1 MLSKTP
7 DLFLKAVRSVVGESS
22 TLIALHEPSF
32 DHDDWQCVQK
42 VIESGWVS
50 YQGSMVQNFE
60 KALAEYLNEPYVIS
74 VVNGTS
80 ALFLAL
86 RGLDIAQNDEVLVPS
101 ITFAATANAVC
112 HVGAIPHFVD
122 VSEKTMGIDLEKLDS
137 YLAFHSIF
145 DDKGRL
151 VNKNTGNPIKAIIPV
166 YIFGAAFDIKQ
177 LQFIASKYNLQI
189 IEDAAEA
196 LGSTYG
202 DQRMSALT
210 GIGILSF
217 NGNKIITTGGGGAI
231 VLKDETLALKI
242 RHLSTTA
249 KKPHRFEFDHDKIGY
264 NMRLPALNA
273 ALGYSQLKKMDLF
286 LAKKRELY
294 ARYVTCLNEL
304 NIGKM
309 FDPDTY
315 GKSNCWLNA
324 FVLDQGQKTEKN
336 TILEHLND
344 NGIAVRPLW
353 RPLHLLDIYK
363 SSPRSDCSNA
373 ENLYERLICLPSSP
387 SLVKSDE

>member
-7 DLFLKAVRSVVGESS
+7 DVFLKAVRSVVDESS

-60 KALAEYLNEPYVIS
+60 KALADYLGEPYVIS

-86 RGLDIAQNDEVLVPS
+86 RGLDIGQNDEVLVPS

-122 VSEKTMGIDLEKLDS
+122 VSDKTLAVDLEKLDS
-137 YLAFHSIF
+137 YLALHSTFNDTGCLI
-145 DDKGRL
+145 
-151 VNKNTGNPIKAIIPV
+151 NKNTGNPIKAIIPV
-166 YIFGAAFDIKQ
+166 YVFGATLDTQQ
-177 LQFIASKYNLQI
+177 LQSIALKYNLKI

-202 DQRMSALT
+202 DQRVSALT

-249 KKPHRFEFDHDKIGY
+249 KKPHRFEFDHDTVGY

-286 LAKKRELY
+286 LAKKRELH
-294 ARYVTCLNEL
+294 ARYVNHLNNL

-324 FVLDQGQKTEKN
+324 FVLDHEQKMSKD

-344 NGIAVRPLW
+344 NGIAARPLW
-353 RPLHLLDIYK
+353 KPLHLLDIYK
-363 SSPRSDCSNA
+363 SSPRSDCFNA
-373 ENLYERLICLPSSP
+373 ENLYKRVICLPSSP
-387 SLVKSDE
+387 SLVKPDA